1 LTPDYLLATE
11 IREFEARYVGSN
23 EQPPSVTVA
32 WSLSLVK
39 MPGRQMA
46 NRMLVTE
53 SAPASRNSIDSVVE
67 AFDVAVGKGLERS
80 VAWTIRTMS
89 G

>member
-1 LTPDYLLATE
+1 
-11 IREFEARYVGSN
+11 
-23 EQPPSVTVA
+23 
-32 WSLSLVK
+32 

-53 SAPASRNSIDSVVE
+53 SAPESRNSIDSVVE